1 MLDLQALLVVLLA
14 RRTGVACCFTG
25 RVKKMS
31 NKKKTGQKAPQEAK
45 KAFMAAEVEKKTTNS
60 TPESIYSMASFLMSE
75 LKDVI
80 VNPGSCDLRSTEQ
93 QYIFQTLYFLGEIK
107 SIFKW
112 RIAQSERKDLVE
124 PAEVRI

>member
-1 MLDLQALLVVLLA
+1 
-14 RRTGVACCFTG
+14 
-25 RVKKMS
+25 MS

-45 KAFMAAEVEKKTTNS
+45 KAFTSAEIETKTINS

-80 VNPGSCDLRSTEQ
+80 VNPETCDLRSTEQ

-107 SIFKW
+107 GIFKW
-112 RIAQSERKDLVE
+112 RISQKERKDLVE
-124 PAEVRI
+124 PREVRL